1 MRGRDEDR
9 TIVNFRFNL
18 SFIVYICTCMYIT
31 VCMCTS
37 DTAVMPNWKVE
48 PHIAEAINTTAVVI
62 SDALV
67 HTAVL
72 EGAGRGM
79 KRSAC

>member
-1 MRGRDEDR
+1 
-9 TIVNFRFNL
+9 
-18 SFIVYICTCMYIT
+18 MYIT

-37 DTAVMPNWKVE
+37 DATVMPNWKVE
-48 PHIAEAINTTAVVI
+48 PHIAEAINTTAIVI

-72 EGAGRGM
+72 EGA
-79 KRSAC
+79 